1 MNVDPTSPNFCPA
14 FQEALQAYLDGTA
27 SALPAECGAHQ
38 VACPSC
44 RQDYAA
50 AMLVRAFRR
59 SLDPAPEGMTDR
71 LVAAVVADS
80 VVAERRRRMTQAA
93 AAILALAAGFLLA
106 IGIVNRFT

>member
-71 LVAAVVADS
+71 LLAAVVAGTG
-80 VVAERRRRMTQAA
+80 RGPRQRTTKPGRAA
-93 AAILALAAGFLLA
+93 SPDPG
-106 IGIVNRFT
+106 R